1 MSILVAAANDAV
13 RDRVVQVAVEL
24 GQALGEELHVVHFV
38 DDTVDEAAAADVGDE
53 LRERL
58 LGEEIV
64 ATVTVERL
72 DRSLARPNAR
82 IGTELVELAAATGV
96 SHIVV
101 GHSSK
106 EFVEN
111 LAKGNTAFTV
121 ADAAQVPVTIV
132 PDGSED
138 RGGA

>member
-1 MSILVAAANDAV
+1 MSILVAAANDTV

-24 GQALGEELHVVHFV
+24 GKALDRELRVIHFA
-38 DDTVDEAAAADVGDE
+38 DDSIDDAAATAVGDE
-53 LRERL
+53 LRQRL
-58 LGEEIV
+58 LGEDVV
-64 ATVTVERL
+64 ATVTVERIEK
-72 DRSLARPNAR
+72 AHGRPNAR
-82 IGTELVELAAATGV
+82 IGAELVKLAAATRA

-121 ADAAQVPVTIV
+121 ADEAQVPVTVV
-132 PDGSED
+132 PDRVDED
-138 RGGA
+138 ASL